1 MLKIHK
7 DIFDKKWLDDLAFN
21 LMEGSWYCNNIANVK
36 TWPYG
41 LSGTHLL
48 FGNEYFRRLD
58 ENQIRYNNNREM
70 SLNLIKAF
78 DAIQIKVRRKMKL
91 MEIST
96 NLQFKHMDGTL
107 HTDGTKEQSVFILML
122 SNNNIVED
130 IGGEF
135 FHQPT
140 NTSVSF
146 EHGKLIEQNG
156 VDLHRGFAFNKPFI
170 PRMSVKFV
178 GENEN

>member
-1 MLKIHK
+1 M
-7 DIFDKKWLDDLAFN
+7 
-21 LMEGSWYCNNIANVK
+21 
-36 TWPYG
+36 
-41 LSGTHLL
+41 
-48 FGNEYFRRLD
+48 
-58 ENQIRYNNNREM
+58 
-70 SLNLIKAF
+70 
-78 DAIQIKVRRKMKL
+78 KVRRKMKL

-107 HTDGTKEQSVFILML
+107 HNDGTKEQSVFILML